1 MTIDDIALTLHS
13 GLGAI
18 TTARLI
24 DHFGSASEVYASGE
38 NALVEAGLK
47 RNIAHSIA
55 LRETHSRAEA
65 EVLRMERYGIHGVA
79 YGDELY
85 PPLLNEIP
93 DRPHVLYYMGN
104 IEVLKGHTLAMV
116 GTRNSTSYGA
126 IMTDKM
132 VEQLAGRV
140 PSLCV
145 VSGLAFGTDS
155 NAHRAALRYGLPT
168 AAVIPSVLPDLV
180 PSEHTSLGRDI
191 INHGGVILSEFHSGC
206 RTARNSFVSR
216 NRIIAAVSEATLL
229 VESKATGGSMTTAEF
244 ATGYNRTLLALMG
257 RATDPTSGGTN
268 RLIVNR
274 TASAVCSGEDIVR
287 EMYWDVADTEVGV
300 LNFEKPEPN
309 RQERGLLDC
318 MPEGEAVSMDTLCE
332 RCGVSRGELS
342 VMLVEMEMNGTVRR
356 LPGDCYIKL

>member
-18 TTARLI
+18 STARLI
-24 DHFGSASEVYASGE
+24 DHFGSASEVYAASE
-38 NALVEAGLK
+38 NTLVEAGLK

-65 EVLRMERYGIHGVA
+65 EILYLNKRGIGAVA
-79 YGDELY
+79 ISDPHY
-85 PPLLNEIP
+85 PHLLAEAA
-93 DRPHVLYYMGN
+93 DRPHVLYYMGR
-104 IEVLKGHTLAMV
+104 IEVLSQHTLAMV
-116 GTRNSTSYGA
+116 GTRNSTSYGS

-132 VEQLAGRV
+132 VEYLAERV
-140 PSLCV
+140 ANLTI

-168 AAVIPSVLPDLV
+168 AAVIPSSLPNIV
-180 PSEHTSLGRDI
+180 PSEHSSLANDI
-191 INHGGVILSEFHSGC
+191 VDRGGVIISEFNSSC

-216 NRIIAAVSEATLL
+216 NRIIAAVSEGTLL
-229 VESKATGGSMTTAEF
+229 VESKATGGSMSTAEF
-244 ATGYNRTLLALMG
+244 ATSYNRTLLALMG
-257 RATDPTSGGTN
+257 RATDPTSAGTN

-287 EMYWDVADTEVGV
+287 EMYWDVADAEVGT

-309 RQERGLLDC
+309 REERGLLDS
-318 MPEGEAVSMDTLCE
+318 MPNGEAVSMDTLCE
-332 RCGVSRGELS
+332 RCGVSRGELA
-342 VMLVEMEMNGTVRR
+342 VMLVELEMDGAVRR